1 MNPSLDLLCRK
12 RPDYARGATLYCKKH
27 MMERARKYFMDEAG
41 ARYNQFRYRM
51 STTFKLP
58 LDGFG
63 KDFKGRRYFQ
73 NKRVLKRKAEDDV
86 RGSLQRLAVERK
98 AFARLV
104 TPPRLFKVLMKRAK
118 FLSHVLVRM
127 ETNLQKL
134 GLDEGWKPFS
144 DRLEAAM
151 AEAVDGIKARQREN
165 GLASEAYA
173 IKSIA
178 ERRRVREMRYGSSGS
193 GHVEQSV
200 NTRGQLVC
208 SACHP
213 EAAAQKSDRPCVPEW
228 WVAMLRGMYRS
239 RADVGLVEKALLN
252 DPEARLCVV
261 YGIVMVAIV
270 REGEEPHFFVLD
282 MEPLE
287 RHGSRFTARA
297 KASKGLRARTGRQSR
312 AWLRQMRQERDGNEN
327 EPQER
332 RRESSPLSRG

>member
-1 MNPSLDLLCRK
+1 
-12 RPDYARGATLYCKKH
+12 
-27 MMERARKYFMDEAG
+27 MERARKYFMDEAG
-41 ARYNQFRYRM
+41 AKYTQFRYRM

-63 KDFKGRRYFQ
+63 KYARERRYVQ
-73 NKRVLKRKAEDDV
+73 PRRVLKRKAEEDV

-127 ETNLQKL
+127 ESNLQNL
-134 GLDEGWKPFS
+134 GLDKGWKPLS

-151 AEAVDGIKARQREN
+151 AEAVDGIKARQRDN
-165 GLASEAYA
+165 GLGSEAYA
-173 IKSIA
+173 IKSTA

-193 GHVEQSV
+193 GHVEQNV

-213 EAAAQKSDRPCVPEW
+213 EAAAQQSDRPCVPQW
-228 WVAMLRGMYRS
+228 WVAMLRGIYRS
-239 RADVGLVEKALLN
+239 RADVGLVERALLN
-252 DPEARLCVV
+252 DPEARPCVV
-261 YGIVMVAIV
+261 YGIVMVVIV

-287 RHGSRFTARA
+287 RHGSGPLAKA
-297 KASKGLRARTGRQSR
+297 KASKLLRVRTGKQSR
-312 AWLRQMRQERDGNEN
+312 ALLRKTRDERDGNEN

>member
-1 MNPSLDLLCRK
+1 
-12 RPDYARGATLYCKKH
+12 
-27 MMERARKYFMDEAG
+27 MERARRYFVDEAG
-41 ARYNQFRYRM
+41 GKYNQFRYRM

-63 KDFKGRRYFQ
+63 KDARGRKYFPA
-73 NKRVLKRKAEDDV
+73 KRVLKRKPEDDV
-86 RGSLQRLAVERK
+86 RGSLLRLAVERK

-144 DRLEAAM
+144 DRVEAAM
-151 AEAVDGIKARQREN
+151 TEAVDGIKARQREN
-165 GLASEAYA
+165 GLGSEAYA

-193 GHVEQSV
+193 GHVEQSFSL
-200 NTRGQLVC
+200 RGQLVC

-213 EAAAQKSDRPCVPEW
+213 EAAAQQGDRPCVPQW
-228 WVAMLRGMYRS
+228 WVAMLRGIYRS
-239 RADVGLVEKALLN
+239 RADVGLVERALLN

-261 YGIVMVAIV
+261 YGIVMVVIV

-287 RHGSRFTARA
+287 RHGSGPLPKT
-297 KASKGLRARTGRQSR
+297 KASKGLRVRTGKQSR
-312 AWLRQMRQERDGNEN
+312 AWLRQMRDDRDGNEN